1 MLEYRMEIKKKMY
14 LEGDSLNSTSYVLA
28 VILAA
33 GEGKRMYS
41 KKPKVLH
48 EICGKA
54 MVQHVVDCAREAGVS
69 ETVVV
74 IGHGASQVQDKLKD
88 VKFAYQ
94 EQQLGTGHAMMQ
106 AESYIKSGEVLVLYG
121 DTPLLTPETIDKMY
135 QFHKQEGFHA
145 TVLTADMDNP
155 FSYGRIIR
163 DSEGK
168 VVAIIEEKDAD
179 PEQKKIKEVNSGI
192 YIFDGLLLKD
202 SLKELKN
209 DNNQNEYYL
218 TDVIKI
224 FNEKN
229 LKVGAYKIENPEE
242 IMGVNNRLQLS
253 QAASIMTRRI
263 LEAHMI
269 NGVTIIDPTS
279 TYIDATVKIENDVTI
294 LPGCIIKGNTYIEE
308 DAVIGPYT
316 TISDSHIGKGVSIK
330 NSVVMESKI
339 GEGTTVGPFA
349 YLRPGNVIGKHA
361 KIGDFVEM
369 KNSNFG
375 DYSKASHLT
384 YVGDGDVG
392 NGVNLGCG
400 VVFVNYDGKKKHRT
414 KVEDNSFV
422 GCNVN
427 LVAPVVLGKNSYIAA
442 GTTVTR
448 NVPEKSLAIGR
459 ARQEN
464 IEGWVR
470 RKGLLKEEE

>member
-1 MLEYRMEIKKKMY
+1 MC

-168 VVAIIEEKDAD
+168 VVAIIEERMRIRS
-179 PEQKKIKEVNSGI
+179 KK
-192 YIFDGLLLKD
+192 
-202 SLKELKN
+202 
-209 DNNQNEYYL
+209 
-218 TDVIKI
+218 
-224 FNEKN
+224 
-229 LKVGAYKIENPEE
+229 
-242 IMGVNNRLQLS
+242 RL
-253 QAASIMTRRI
+253 
-263 LEAHMI
+263 
-269 NGVTIIDPTS
+269 
-279 TYIDATVKIENDVTI
+279 
-294 LPGCIIKGNTYIEE
+294 
-308 DAVIGPYT
+308 
-316 TISDSHIGKGVSIK
+316 
-330 NSVVMESKI
+330 
-339 GEGTTVGPFA
+339 
-349 YLRPGNVIGKHA
+349 
-361 KIGDFVEM
+361 
-369 KNSNFG
+369 
-375 DYSKASHLT
+375 
-384 YVGDGDVG
+384 
-392 NGVNLGCG
+392 
-400 VVFVNYDGKKKHRT
+400 
-414 KVEDNSFV
+414 
-422 GCNVN
+422 
-427 LVAPVVLGKNSYIAA
+427 
-442 GTTVTR
+442 
-448 NVPEKSLAIGR
+448 
-459 ARQEN
+459 
-464 IEGWVR
+464 
-470 RKGLLKEEE
+470 RK